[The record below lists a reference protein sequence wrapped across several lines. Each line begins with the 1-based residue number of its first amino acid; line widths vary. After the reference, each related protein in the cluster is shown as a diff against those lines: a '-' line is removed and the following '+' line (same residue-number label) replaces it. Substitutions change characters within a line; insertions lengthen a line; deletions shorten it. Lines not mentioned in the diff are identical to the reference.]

1 MSTGQEL
8 GLGALNAIR
17 PDVPAWM
24 VPAHKLQF
32 PLWFLVEDEVV
43 FLSKG
48 QRRAVEWQAE
58 QNASFLSEK
67 GFSFP
72 LLLRSF
78 AHVRNVVTNEWIGC
92 EDEIGAGYY
101 QVDFRLCEVPIQPIG
116 RIQVHP
122 LGHGRGSSVVF
133 VHSLLWRSSCP
144 DDHGGRQVGF
154 A

>member
-8 GLGALNAIR
+8 CLGALNAIR

-58 QNASFLSEK
+58 QNVSFFLRK
-67 GFSFP
+67 VFP
-72 LLLRSF
+72 FPVAAKF
-78 AHVRNVVTNEWIGC
+78 AHVRNVVTNEWI
-92 EDEIGAGYY
+92 
-101 QVDFRLCEVPIQPIG
+101 IQPKL
-116 RIQVHP
+116 
-122 LGHGRGSSVVF
+122 LG
-133 VHSLLWRSSCP
+133 L
-144 DDHGGRQVGF
+144 
-154 A
+154 